1 MDCCYCT
8 VLYSQHIQTYQHNS
22 IDTVFSPNRLH
33 FFMWAHHCSYVVFM
47 SCSCFIVHLLFSLP
61 LFQWSPVS
69 YIILPAIYH
78 TAPIKWRKKKEKES
92 SPWISKSQNGHQQG
106 EHHEKK
112 RSHCTCSAKQLPK
125 WETESDKEW
134 YKKNIYWKLYSPA
147 RSSLASCILSQ
158 IAQSP
163 LWILYYLD
171 SERECEG
178 EKKSPGWLAGQS
190 FWQDDSLNFV

>member
-1 MDCCYCT
+1 
-8 VLYSQHIQTYQHNS
+8 
-22 IDTVFSPNRLH
+22 
-33 FFMWAHHCSYVVFM
+33 MWAHHCSYVVLM
-47 SCSCFIVHLLFSLP
+47 SCSCFVVHLLFSLP

-69 YIILPAIYH
+69 YVILPAIYH

-92 SPWISKSQNGHQQG
+92 SPLISKSQNGHQQG